1 MIEEEDIYTYRPLP
15 WMSKSTVIS
24 EKFCPYLFFLRYI
37 RGMDIGVSLAAKTG
51 VNMHMVCEKFFEK
64 IDIPALERIPIIYN
78 EQIENSRVFNFMLNT
93 AMELIP
99 IESRKY
105 ITYQNILTNFAL
117 IEAVHWIELN
127 RRFEENR
134 EKVLKYFI
142 PMYLEKYVE
151 AKNVL
156 LYGTLDRKNRV
167 LDGKREVFEIYDY
180 KTGHVPRSVTR
191 GLQYSDN
198 EFSWDLPSDK
208 MFELHFYVLL
218 DILNRGFTLAPE
230 IINYLMLPQFFTKD
244 SPLPKLAYYFYDK
257 HGVGYKFQKDYR
269 VGIIYLNGD
278 IPYVPKKLAG
288 KRSMGAVFRRINSL
302 RGKMYRKE
310 PFLKQPN
317 YYICR
322 NCSISDK
329 CLSEQEMELLG
340 LGRDNPTTNV

>member
-134 EKVLKYFI
+134 EK
-142 PMYLEKYVE
+142 
-151 AKNVL
+151 
-156 LYGTLDRKNRV
+156 RKNLTESMLRPMERIQI
-167 LDGKREVFEIYDY
+167 LHGA
-180 KTGHVPRSVTR
+180 SV
-191 GLQYSDN
+191 
-198 EFSWDLPSDK
+198 
-208 MFELHFYVLL
+208 
-218 DILNRGFTLAPE
+218 
-230 IINYLMLPQFFTKD
+230 
-244 SPLPKLAYYFYDK
+244 
-257 HGVGYKFQKDYR
+257 
-269 VGIIYLNGD
+269 
-278 IPYVPKKLAG
+278 
-288 KRSMGAVFRRINSL
+288 
-302 RGKMYRKE
+302 
-310 PFLKQPN
+310 
-317 YYICR
+317 
-322 NCSISDK
+322 
-329 CLSEQEMELLG
+329 
-340 LGRDNPTTNV
+340 